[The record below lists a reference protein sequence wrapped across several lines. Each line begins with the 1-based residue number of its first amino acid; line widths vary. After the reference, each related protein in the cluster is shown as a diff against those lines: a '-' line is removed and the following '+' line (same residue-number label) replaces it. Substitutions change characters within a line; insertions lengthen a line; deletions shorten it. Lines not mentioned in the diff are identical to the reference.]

1 MILALAGSLGL
12 AAAALVWLRLRL
24 VVVTVRG
31 DSMAPTLH
39 SGDRVLVRRKPLR
52 AVPAGALVVFAR
64 PRTTEPGWMIKRA
77 IAVPGDVIP
86 RARVATLWSY
96 PGNRVPAHHLV
107 VLGDNP
113 ADSYDSRHFGYVQE
127 KALLGVVHR
136 VARPVSHPGTPPPA
150 G

>member
-1 MILALAGSLGL
+1 MIVVLAVSLALV
-12 AAAALVWLRLRL
+12 AAVVWLRLRL

-31 DSMAPTLH
+31 DSMAPTLRA
-39 SGDRVLVRRKPLR
+39 GDQVLVRRKPLR
-52 AVPAGALVVFAR
+52 AVPTGALVVFAR

-96 PGNRVPAHHLV
+96 PGNRVPAHRMV

-113 ADSYDSRHFGYVQE
+113 DESYDSRHFGYVE
-127 KALLGVVHR
+127 EPALLGVVHR
-136 VARPVSHPGTPPPA
+136 ISRSS
-150 G
+150 

>member
-1 MILALAGSLGL
+1 MIVVTAMSLMIIAGVL
-12 AAAALVWLRLRL
+12 WLRLRL

-31 DSMAPTLH
+31 DSMAPTLR
-39 SGDRVLVRRKPLR
+39 SGDQVLVRRTPLR

-96 PGNRVPAHHLV
+96 PGNRVPAHHMV

-113 ADSYDSRHFGYVQE
+113 DESYDSRHFGYIGE
-127 KALLGVVHR
+127 HALLGVVHR
-136 VARPVSHPGTPPPA
+136 ISRRIP
-150 G
+150 

>member
-12 AAAALVWLRLRL
+12 VAALAWLRLRL

-31 DSMAPTLH
+31 DSMAPTLR

-52 AVPAGALVVFAR
+52 AVTAGALVVFAR

-96 PGNRVPAHHLV
+96 PGNRVPDHHLV

-113 ADSYDSRHFGYVQE
+113 DESYDSRHFGYVKG

-136 VARPVSHPGTPPPA
+136 VSRPVSHPDMPPPA

>member
-1 MILALAGSLGL
+1 MIVLLAVSVAVV
-12 AAAALVWLRLRL
+12 AALLWLRLRL

-31 DSMAPTLH
+31 DSMAPTLR
-39 SGDRVLVRRKPLR
+39 SGDQVLVRRKPLR

-64 PRTTEPGWMIKRA
+64 PRTTEPGWMIKRV

-96 PGNRVPAHHLV
+96 PGNRVPAHQMV

-113 ADSYDSRHFGYVQE
+113 DESYDSRHFGYVEEQ
-127 KALLGVVHR
+127 ALLGVVHR
-136 VARPVSHPGTPPPA
+136 VSRRAEHQRQGGS
-150 G
+150 